1 MSFELFHLLL
11 IGLLYLALLFG
22 IAYLAVAG
30 HIPRRWMSHPATYV
44 LSLGVYASAWSL
56 YGSVGLAY
64 EHGFGFL
71 AYYLGLSGAF
81 MLAPVLLIPILRITR
96 TFQLSS
102 IADLLAFRYRSPIV
116 GSVSALVNLLSGLL
130 LIALQLNI
138 VVHII
143 QILVP
148 GASTFLLSTGL
159 CLFMFT
165 FTLFFGVTR
174 NTDLEKNEGLV
185 AAVAFDSL
193 FKLIAFV
200 ALGLFAIY
208 GIFGGIAG
216 MNEWLQV
223 DGVRVSAF
231 ERHLD
236 DGPWRA
242 LLLVFF
248 GSVIVMPH
256 MFHMTFKE
264 NMSPKALYKASWGLP
279 LYLFLMSMPVPPIL
293 WAAIK
298 SSAPTIPDFYT
309 LGIALAAN
317 SPSMAVLAYLGALS
331 AATGLIMVTTKA
343 LASILLNHLVL
354 PVYRPNAKNN
364 IYSWISWIKICL
376 VAGILLLALLI
387 TLETD
392 QYLPISMLGVLAFT
406 AGIHLLPSVLGVL
419 YWPLGNHQG
428 VLSGLGVGLGTWL
441 FTMLLPVYGH
451 FDLMEALGLAHLYR
465 LTADDWHIYTLLGLT
480 ANVATFALVSLFTD
494 TPLSEQNAA
503 QSCSVDTLSRPARR
517 ELEAASSEE
526 FKTALAKPLGE
537 KVAQREVSRAL
548 QELNLPEIEYRP
560 YALRRLR
567 DQIEANLS
575 GLLGPSIAQDIV
587 KSHLSY
593 KVTETPEGKDIHYV
607 ERTLEDY
614 QSRLTGLAAEL
625 DSLRRYHRQT
635 LQNLPIAACSLG
647 NDLEILMWNHAMT
660 ELTGID
666 SAEIIGS
673 RVFSLPRPWSEL
685 FYQFAVGDSLH
696 LYKQR
701 LDLQGKPH
709 WLSLHKAMI
718 DGPENTEQGQVLLI
732 EDNTETQLLED
743 KLIHSERLAS
753 IGRLAAGVAHEIGNP
768 VTGIACLAQNMK
780 LETDD
785 ESLLETS
792 QQIIDQTKR
801 ISNIVQSLMN
811 FSRSGNHTRTFT
823 SEIASIGRCV
833 DEAINLLSLS
843 EKEKQI
849 EYLNSVSL
857 DLNVNGDE
865 QRLVQVFVNLLGNA
879 RDASPDKSII
889 TITGKQEAYSV
900 IIEVTD
906 QGCGIPAEKLDQIFE
921 PFYTTKEPGRGTGL
935 GLSLVYSIIEEHYGN
950 IQVFSPINP
959 ERKTGTK
966 VVISLPAELRTAHS
980 GSA

>member
-1 MSFELFHLLL
+1 
-11 IGLLYLALLFG
+11 
-22 IAYLAVAG
+22 
-30 HIPRRWMSHPATYV
+30 
-44 LSLGVYASAWSL
+44 
-56 YGSVGLAY
+56 
-64 EHGFGFL
+64 
-71 AYYLGLSGAF
+71 
-81 MLAPVLLIPILRITR
+81 
-96 TFQLSS
+96 
-102 IADLLAFRYRSPIV
+102 
-116 GSVSALVNLLSGLL
+116 
-130 LIALQLNI
+130 
-138 VVHII
+138 
-143 QILVP
+143 
-148 GASTFLLSTGL
+148 
-159 CLFMFT
+159 
-165 FTLFFGVTR
+165 
-174 NTDLEKNEGLV
+174 
-185 AAVAFDSL
+185 
-193 FKLIAFV
+193 
-200 ALGLFAIY
+200 
-208 GIFGGIAG
+208 
-216 MNEWLQV
+216 
-223 DGVRVSAF
+223 
-231 ERHLD
+231 
-236 DGPWRA
+236 
-242 LLLVFF
+242 
-248 GSVIVMPH
+248 
-256 MFHMTFKE
+256 
-264 NMSPKALYKASWGLP
+264 
-279 LYLFLMSMPVPPIL
+279 
-293 WAAIK
+293 
-298 SSAPTIPDFYT
+298 
-309 LGIALAAN
+309 
-317 SPSMAVLAYLGALS
+317 
-331 AATGLIMVTTKA
+331 
-343 LASILLNHLVL
+343 
-354 PVYRPNAKNN
+354 
-364 IYSWISWIKICL
+364 
-376 VAGILLLALLI
+376 
-387 TLETD
+387 
-392 QYLPISMLGVLAFT
+392 
-406 AGIHLLPSVLGVL
+406 
-419 YWPLGNHQG
+419 
-428 VLSGLGVGLGTWL
+428 
-441 FTMLLPVYGH
+441 
-451 FDLMEALGLAHLYR
+451 
-465 LTADDWHIYTLLGLT
+465 
-480 ANVATFALVSLFTD
+480 
-494 TPLSEQNAA
+494 
-503 QSCSVDTLSRPARR
+503 
-517 ELEAASSEE
+517 
-526 FKTALAKPLGE
+526 
-537 KVAQREVSRAL
+537 
-548 QELNLPEIEYRP
+548 
-560 YALRRLR
+560 
-567 DQIEANLS
+567 
-575 GLLGPSIAQDIV
+575 
-587 KSHLSY
+587 
-593 KVTETPEGKDIHYV
+593 
-607 ERTLEDY
+607 
-614 QSRLTGLAAEL
+614 
-625 DSLRRYHRQT
+625 
-635 LQNLPIAACSLG
+635 
-647 NDLEILMWNHAMT
+647 MT